1 MNRRVLFYVQ
11 HLLGIGH
18 VKRAAAITRALTGHG
33 IEVAVVL
40 GGPPAPLA
48 DFGGADVHQLP
59 QVRAADSSFK
69 TLVDEFD
76 NPIDDE
82 WRDHRRLKLQRLFND
97 INPDLLMIE
106 LFPFGRYQFRFE
118 LLPLLA
124 EINHKVPVVCS
135 VREVLVTS
143 SKPDRVDKISAI
155 IEQYFD
161 RVLVHGDQTLIPLEA
176 TFPAAAQ
183 FADKLT
189 YTGYVTEDSPTDAS
203 ADEGGGEVV
212 VSTGSGSVGEELLR
226 AALNARALS
235 KLADKTWRLLAG
247 DYLPESVFE
256 ELRSLAPSGVIIERA
271 RPDFRS
277 LLANAALSIS
287 QGGYNT
293 VMDVLGAK
301 CPAVIVPFAD
311 GSEGEQTFRA
321 RELAA
326 RGLFNLLE
334 AGDLS
339 ALSLAEAV
347 DRTIDA
353 FPAGNVDIDMTGAE
367 TTARLIREMM

>member
-1 MNRRVLFYVQ
+1 MTRRVLFYVQ

-18 VKRAAAITRALTGHG
+18 VKRAAAITRALIKHG
-33 IEVAVVL
+33 IEVSVVL

-48 DFGGADVHQLP
+48 DFGEADVQQLP

-69 TLVDEFD
+69 LLVDEFD
-76 NPIDDE
+76 NAIDDD
-82 WRDHRRLKLQRLFND
+82 WRDHRRLELQRMFRD

-118 LLPLLA
+118 LLPLLT
-124 EINHKVPVVCS
+124 EINHEIPVVCS
-135 VREVLVTS
+135 VREVLVAS
-143 SKPDRVDKISAI
+143 NKPDRNDKITEI
-155 IEQYFD
+155 IETYFD
-161 RVLVHGDQTLIPLEA
+161 RILVHGDQTLIPLEA
-176 TFPAAAQ
+176 TFPTAAH

-189 YTGYVTEDSPTDAS
+189 YTGYVTEDNVSGS
-203 ADEGGGEVV
+203 SSNEGGGEVV
-212 VSTGSGSVGEELLR
+212 VSTGSGSVGEGLLR
-226 AALNARALS
+226 AALAARALS

-247 DYLPESVFE
+247 DYLPEPVFD
-256 ELRSLAPSGVIIERA
+256 ELRSMAPPGVIIERA
-271 RPDFRS
+271 RPDFRT

-293 VMDVLGAK
+293 VMDVLSAK

-311 GSEGEQTFRA
+311 DGEGEQTFRA
-321 RELAA
+321 RELAG

-339 ALSLAEAV
+339 ARALAEAV
-347 DRTIDA
+347 DLTIDA